1 MINRKS
7 ESVKLLESIQIT
19 LKEGRN
25 PPLTPKEINQI
36 KSSLN
41 DNFYKIFELKFN
53 EYKDENW
60 FTIFEKGKVDESGK
74 GVGFIGY
81 LYGVHYANFT
91 DIGKYKGFF
100 DQDCKANTWQEVIE
114 WINNTV
120 DAHVYMLPSTEE
132 FKKYLNKRAIE
143 KLIDVKVFNHNGWK
157 YVQSSNEGVE
167 KNGCFL
173 DINPLASNELLIT
186 LLVDTDGYIKDT
198 VNTWQEAAEWV
209 NNKIIYYY
217 GIKDKP
223 QPKYNYDD
231 EDDEENET
239 LYDLVA
245 VYDKNKKILF
255 YKKFEVGEEEP
266 YLLQFDE
273 VKEAISFAE
282 NNPAAKVAILWDGI
296 RDGESYDVEIW
307 NNVEGDISDSPEDE
321 KADYDYYTNETKKL
335 LED

>member
-7 ESVKLLESIQIT
+7 ESIKLLESIQTAMKEEADSTIMFHSDLYKYKKGDMIKAFKSSWDEDVIKAYNEALGISFINKAIQCVNLNDKKAIEEKRGNYYYEVAVSNIVGPFWSDYSAKRCDNT
-19 LKEGRN
+19 LLHLEIHHKKLDKEQRQKYIHDFVLAYQGN
-25 PPLTPKEINQI
+25 KEAQSTI
-36 KSSLN
+36 KS
-41 DNFYKIFELKFN
+41 
-53 EYKDENW
+53 
-60 FTIFEKGKVDESGK
+60 
-74 GVGFIGY
+74 
-81 LYGVHYANFT
+81 
-91 DIGKYKGFF
+91 
-100 DQDCKANTWQEVIE
+100 
-114 WINNTV
+114 
-120 DAHVYMLPSTEE
+120 MLEP
-132 FKKYLNKRAIE
+132 
-143 KLIDVKVFNHNGWK
+143 
-157 YVQSSNEGVE
+157 
-167 KNGCFL
+167 
-173 DINPLASNELLIT
+173 
-186 LLVDTDGYIKDT
+186 DGYYFSNTLEYLVENAKVTT
-198 VNTWQEAAEWV
+198 VLGKA
-209 NNKIIYYY
+209 K
-217 GIKDKP
+217 
-223 QPKYNYDD
+223 PKYDEED

-335 LED
+335 LEN